1 MTDGWEKV
9 TVEIMLLLHL
19 ITAFPIITN
28 PPSQLFEELLGLP
41 TSKLDFIKLSKVL
54 IHLFVYNCI
63 FVLVLLKVCDERF

>member
-41 TSKLDFIKLSKVL
+41 TSKLEIQSTDSFILHTYII
-54 IHLFVYNCI
+54 IHNC
-63 FVLVLLKVCDERF
+63 